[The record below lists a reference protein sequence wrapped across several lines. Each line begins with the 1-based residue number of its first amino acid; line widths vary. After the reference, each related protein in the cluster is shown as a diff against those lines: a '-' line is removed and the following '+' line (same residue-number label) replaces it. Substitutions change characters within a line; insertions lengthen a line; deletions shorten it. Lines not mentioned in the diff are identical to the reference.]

1 MVQTAC
7 PIIDPTRTAVAAHRP
22 RPRMSPSS
30 FPASDVRGPMNCH
43 REFGCVVRRAP
54 FCARARVT
62 GNPEVIYL
70 GEKRAIHTCGETA
83 LDGHSSLISRG
94 NKGALRIPLHSFQ
107 CFRRPGC
114 SAKLLCF
121 QRSSIFDAHRP
132 YQIAF
137 EFKEIRIL
145 GGNKGALSPP
155 LPNVS

>member
-1 MVQTAC
+1 MRYRTSRELPCASLDAPFGAC
-7 PIIDPTRTAVAAHRP
+7 PDCE
-22 RPRMSPSS
+22 RM
-30 FPASDVRGPMNCH
+30 
-43 REFGCVVRRAP
+43 
-54 FCARARVT
+54 T
-62 GNPEVIYL
+62 GNPEVIHL
-70 GEKRAIHTCGETA
+70 GEKRAIHKCGETA

-121 QRSSIFDAHRP
+121 QRSSIFDPHRP

-155 LPNVS
+155 LPNVSF